1 MRPAILLIALT
12 ILFGACT
19 RFSGTDA
26 RLERAAALASESPRE
41 ALAILDSIRPDS
53 LSKADRHLYDFLT
66 VKASDKAYITPG
78 SDSLILSVIAY
89 AADHSRVIP
98 YGEALYYGGRVYS
111 ELGDYPTALSY
122 FHQALEEYPPSTPDQ
137 LQRATILSQSGQLLK
152 NLRLYDESL
161 PYVRE
166 AIKIDSIIGD
176 SLKLMYNHQLAG
188 AIEIRREK
196 YNNALQHLGQALE
209 FARYS
214 GNYQATNNYYLS
226 RIAYLTN
233 NYKEALRLIQS
244 TLLSIDSLGIESAR
258 TLAIAIYRE
267 NGLSDSAAIMAQE
280 IIHSSSLPH
289 RIVGF
294 RMAFSEPLR
303 PFIPVDSVES
313 YLNRY
318 QDDLE
323 TVRAQNNDEATIIQN
338 AFYNYK
344 KHRIDKEQ
352 AEEKSHKYLMAVY
365 LISLVCLLLI
375 GIVFILKYRSAKNML
390 RLQATI
396 SKLQAIK
403 NALPQQPE
411 NHVPPTDTLSLRDK
425 LIKEIESLAT
435 SDPAAL
441 DKRVVDSDPY
451 RHISLAL
458 DSGDLIPDSSP
469 LWRSFDSEISQAYPR
484 FFERINILSVQP
496 LTREE
501 RNIVLLIK
509 AGISSA
515 DMARIVG
522 RGKST
527 INYRRSN
534 ISNKLFGEKIPNKT
548 LDRLIR
554 SL

>member
-1 MRPAILLIALT
+1 
-12 ILFGACT
+12 
-19 RFSGTDA
+19 
-26 RLERAAALASESPRE
+26 
-41 ALAILDSIRPDS
+41 
-53 LSKADRHLYDFLT
+53 
-66 VKASDKAYITPG
+66 
-78 SDSLILSVIAY
+78 
-89 AADHSRVIP
+89 
-98 YGEALYYGGRVYS
+98 
-111 ELGDYPTALSY
+111 
-122 FHQALEEYPPSTPDQ
+122 
-137 LQRATILSQSGQLLK
+137 
-152 NLRLYDESL
+152 
-161 PYVRE
+161 
-166 AIKIDSIIGD
+166 
-176 SLKLMYNHQLAG
+176 
-188 AIEIRREK
+188 
-196 YNNALQHLGQALE
+196 
-209 FARYS
+209 
-214 GNYQATNNYYLS
+214 
-226 RIAYLTN
+226 
-233 NYKEALRLIQS
+233 
-244 TLLSIDSLGIESAR
+244 
-258 TLAIAIYRE
+258 
-267 NGLSDSAAIMAQE
+267 
-280 IIHSSSLPH
+280 
-289 RIVGF
+289 
-294 RMAFSEPLR
+294 MAFSEPLR

-338 AFYNYK
+338 AFYNYE
-344 KHRIDKEQ
+344 KHRMAKEQ
-352 AEEKSHKYLMAVY
+352 AEEKSHKYLMAAY

-375 GIVFILKYRSAKNML
+375 GIVFIIKYRSAKNML

-403 NALPQQPE
+403 NALHQQPE

-451 RHISLAL
+451 RQISLAL
-458 DSGDLIPDSSP
+458 DSGDLIPDSST

-527 INYRRSN
+527 INYRRNN

-554 SL
+554 SR